1 MTRVYLRDSLLIDMT
16 ADDKTRRDA
25 GSIHIDQ
32 IGKVFA
38 VVGQDVR
45 QCLICDCVFTRQ
57 EASAHANVMCMPDAN
72 RYGVAVT
79 TTSVMIDRA
88 I

>member
-1 MTRVYLRDSLLIDMT
+1 
-16 ADDKTRRDA
+16 
-25 GSIHIDQ
+25 
-32 IGKVFA
+32 VFA